1 MYSLLILYVYIL
13 QNDRPIALLANTSIL
28 TLNYPFNFVVKIF
41 EICSGSNLEVCNK
54 VVLTIPTMLYIT
66 SLEFIHLITGS
77 LYL

>member
-28 TLNYPFNFVVKIF
+28 TLNYPFNFVMKIF
-41 EICSGSNLEVCNK
+41 EIYSGSNFEVCNT